1 MLGKEIQQQDYRSLY
16 DGFRENP
23 DKVIADAKEAGST
36 LTHYLDRVAPP
47 GFSSQPEGQDG
58 KRTDIDAALEKAP
71 VFQRILHD
79 EGLAVNSDPLAGH
92 YAVQANEFFASPFR
106 RALFAEL
113 CYQRARA
120 IWYGGTSDERSEGKR
135 AVLFNSDV
143 VPGEILNAWFDRPGA
158 LLDAPFESPI
168 PLSEIVAFTSFIPGQ
183 DYRALYFQRD
193 REEHRMV
200 RVPEGT
206 PVPSGVL
213 RHREHTISLPKR
225 GRAIE
230 FTYEVLRN
238 PTSTIDRMLF
248 QIQMIALES
257 ELDLLED
264 AIRVLQNGDGNIKGS
279 TSTIPTYYHGDSTA
293 PTAHPA
299 SLTYGTSGVTYD
311 IDHVYPEDGSRHG
324 EEIGKEERWLAFEM
338 RFQPPF
344 MLNRILTRTAEALEL
359 KRLTLFPMSNN
370 SQQELQVDLGNRSPF
385 FPTIRPINPNA
396 GEVRMGYI
404 EPMGEVDDT
413 NAKNKTLNRGD
424 VIGFDY
430 RLALERLVEVGSEIQ
445 EVENFVRSQ
454 STVLVI
460 TENSNFAIFQPG
472 AVKLLKWN

>member
-1 MLGKEIQQQDYRSLY
+1 MLGKEIKQQDYRSLY
-16 DGFRENP
+16 DGLRENP
-23 DKVIADAKEAGST
+23 EKVIVDAKEAGST

-47 GFSSQPEGQDG
+47 GFSSQPDKEG
-58 KRTDIDAALEKAP
+58 KRSDIDVALEKAP

-79 EGLAVNSDPLAGH
+79 EGLPVNSDPLAGH
-92 YAVQANEFFASPFR
+92 YAVQSEEFFKTPFR

-113 CYQRARA
+113 CYQRARSV
-120 IWYGGTSDERSEGKR
+120 WYGGTSDERSEGKR

-143 VPGEILNAWFDRPGA
+143 IPGEILNAWYDRPGV
-158 LLDAPFESPI
+158 LLDKPFETPI

-193 REEHRMV
+193 RDEHRMV

-238 PTSTIDRMLF
+238 PTTTIDRLLF
-248 QIQMIALES
+248 QVQMIAAES
-257 ELDLLED
+257 ELDLVED
-264 AIRVLQNGDGNIKGS
+264 GIRVLQNGDGNITGS
-279 TSTIPTYYHGDSTA
+279 TSTIPTYYHGEDST
-293 PTAHPA
+293 PTTHPA
-299 SLTYGTSGVTYD
+299 SLTYGDGPTYN
-311 IDHVYPEDGSRHG
+311 IAHVYPDGSG
-324 EEIGKEERWLAFEM
+324 AVGKEELWLAFEM
-338 RFQPPF
+338 QFQPPF
-344 MLNRILTRTAEALEL
+344 TLTRILTRTKEALEL
-359 KRLTLFPMSNN
+359 KRLTLFPLSSA

-396 GEVRMGYI
+396 GEIRMGYI
-404 EPMGEVDDT
+404 EPMGKDAAE
-413 NAKNKTLNRGD
+413 KNKTLNNGD
-424 VIGFDY
+424 IIGFDH
-430 RLALERLVEVGSEIQ
+430 RLALERVVEVGSEIQ

-454 STVLVI
+454 TTILVL

-472 AVKLLKWN
+472 AVKTLKWN